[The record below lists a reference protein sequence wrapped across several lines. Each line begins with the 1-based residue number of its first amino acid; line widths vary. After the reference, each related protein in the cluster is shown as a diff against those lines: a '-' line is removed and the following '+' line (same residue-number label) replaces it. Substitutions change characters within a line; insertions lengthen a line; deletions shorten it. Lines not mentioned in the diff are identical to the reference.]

1 MNEIM
6 EKTREL
12 GELIQNSE
20 EMKNVKNA
28 EILQENDDKAQELLK
43 EFNMQRMNLAR
54 DMQNNKISQEE
65 AIKQNNEAFEK
76 MLKESES
83 IKKYID
89 AKHEF
94 DSLVNQVNQVLNFY
108 ITGQD
113 PNCTHNCSTCGGLPL
128 KAIIYVC
135 RDVCGGKIEK
145 TINIKL

>member
-28 EILQENDDKAQELLK
+28 EILQENDDKA
-43 EFNMQRMNLAR
+43 
-54 DMQNNKISQEE
+54 QNNKISQEE

-113 PNCTHNCSTCGGLPL
+113 PNCTHNCSTCGG
-128 KAIIYVC
+128 C
-135 RDVCGGKIEK
+135 H
-145 TINIKL
+145 

>member
-1 MNEIM
+1 MNEII

-12 GELIQNSE
+12 GELIQQSE

-54 DMQNNKISQEE
+54 DMQNNKISREE
-65 AIKQNNEAFEK
+65 AMKKNNEAFDALLEK
-76 MLKESES
+76 SET

-89 AKHEF
+89 AKRDF
-94 DSLVNQVNQVLNFY
+94 DSLVNQVNQILNFY

-113 PNCTHNCSTCGGLPL
+113 PNCTHDCSTCGG
-128 KAIIYVC
+128 C
-135 RDVCGGKIEK
+135 H
-145 TINIKL
+145 